1 MPAHLP
7 KLRRAADLIGW
18 LALQRNDL
26 EPAAMAL
33 EPSVGTVLA
42 ALRAQADCR
51 LARMSG
57 SGATCF
63 GLCDTARAAARMA
76 KALAAAQPGWWVRAV
91 RLS

>member
-1 MPAHLP
+1 VLP
-7 KLRRAADLIGW
+7 RLRRAGELIDW
-18 LALQRNDL
+18 LAVQRNDL
-26 EPAAMAL
+26 EAAAMTL
-33 EPSVGTVLA
+33 EPSVGAVLA
-42 ALRAQADCR
+42 ALRGQRDCR

-76 KALAAAQPGWWVRAV
+76 AALAAAQPGWWVRAV